1 MDFLVTLLEA
11 YFPLKLA
18 MACSAAIIVAGT
30 FLLAGLVNLILKRYL
45 VSMMRRMLKS
55 SYSQFVQLL
64 LDYHLFRRLSQFGP
78 GLVFYFSSYLFLY
91 KDSATS
97 LLIADFI
104 KRFSMI
110 YIVVVLTYFI
120 TACIQCLAN
129 YSRLTQDK
137 QHSVFSYLRIGN
149 IFIWIITGI
158 IAVSIL
164 LNKSPLALLTGIG
177 AISAVLLLVFKDSLL
192 GLVASIQVTAYNM
205 VQPGDWIEVP
215 KYGVDGNVLAVTIN
229 TVKVQNWDKTIV
241 TIPTYALTSEG
252 VKNWRGMS
260 EAGGRRIKRSIH
272 IDIESIKFCDKNLLE
287 RLSKLEPLKPYISQ
301 KLHEINQYHETNQ
314 IDISVPGNGRNLT
327 NIGLFRAYTE
337 SYMKANPR
345 IHQKNFTLL
354 IRQLEPGPD
363 GLPLEIYAFSNDT
376 NWNNYESIQADIF
389 DHLLAILPQFELKA
403 YQNAT
408 TLTLPKD

>member
-1 MDFLVTLLEA
+1 MDLLVNILQA

-18 MACSAAIIVAGT
+18 ITFSAAILVFATILIAW
-30 FLLAGLVNLILKRYL
+30 LVNLILKRYL
-45 VSMMRRMLKS
+45 VVTLRRLLKS
-55 SYSQFVQLL
+55 SYNHFVQML
-64 LDYHLFRRLSQFGP
+64 LDFHLFRRLSQLGP
-78 GLVFYFSSYLFLY
+78 GLVFYFASNLFLY
-91 KDSATS
+91 QGSATS
-97 LLIADFI
+97 LTIADFI
-104 KRFSMI
+104 KRVSMI
-110 YIVVVLTYFI
+110 YIVVVLAYFI
-120 TACIQCLAN
+120 TACIQCMAN
-129 YSRLTQDK
+129 YSRLNQDK
-137 QHSVFSYLRIGN
+137 QHPVFGYLRIGN
-149 IFIWIITGI
+149 IFIWIVTGI

-164 LNKSPLALLTGIG
+164 LNKSPWALLTGIG

-215 KYGVDGNVLAVTIN
+215 KYGVDGNVLTVTIN

-241 TIPTYALTSEG
+241 TIPTYSLTSEG

-272 IDIESIKFCDKNLLE
+272 IDIDSIKFCDNDLLQ
-287 RLSKLEPLKPYISQ
+287 RLSKLEPLKLYINQ
-301 KLHEINQYHETNQ
+301 KLQEINQYHETNQ
-314 IDISVPGNGRNLT
+314 IDISVPGNGRHLT

-337 SYMKANPR
+337 SYMRANPR

-408 TLTLPKD
+408 TLTLPKN